1 MPFAG
6 TFAPAIHGEMKSFSI
21 DFAADLSPGDTLASA
36 TAAFSVFYGV
46 DPNVA
51 QLVVPPPAIAGSIV
65 SQVLGF
71 GPGFQPG
78 IIYRW
83 TVTAL
88 TQGGWTIV
96 SYAHLPCKA
105 VA

>member
-6 TFAPAIHGEMKSFSI
+6 TFDPAIPSEQKAFSI
-21 DFAADLSPGDTLASA
+21 DFVNDLAAGDSIVSA
-36 TAAFSVFYGV
+36 TATVAVFYGQDV
-46 DPNVA
+46 NVA
-51 QLVVPPPAIAGSIV
+51 QLVIPPPAINGTIV
-65 SQVLGF
+65 TQVLGL

-78 IIYRW
+78 TIYRW

-88 TQGGWTIV
+88 TQGGWTLI
-96 SYAHLPCKA
+96 SYAHLPCNA